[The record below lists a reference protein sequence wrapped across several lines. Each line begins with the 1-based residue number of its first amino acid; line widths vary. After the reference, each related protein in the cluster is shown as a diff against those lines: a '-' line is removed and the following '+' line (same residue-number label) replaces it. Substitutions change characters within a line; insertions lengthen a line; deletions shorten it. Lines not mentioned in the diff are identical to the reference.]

1 MSQKGHTP
9 DERFL
14 IKLCELSNKKG
25 DPFQV
30 IESIK
35 VAKEIGYKETAVK
48 NIINMLAQTNF
59 IQKVG
64 DNAVRLTKNGYQF
77 VQNELYRS

>member
-14 IKLCELSNKKG
+14 LKLYEIASAKG
-25 DPFQV
+25 DPFQK
-30 IESIK
+30 IESTV
-35 VAKEIGYKETAVK
+35 VAKAICYKETAVK

-59 IQKVG
+59 IKKIG
-64 DNAVRLTKNGYQF
+64 DSAVCLTKNGYDF
-77 VQNELYRS
+77 VHNELQ